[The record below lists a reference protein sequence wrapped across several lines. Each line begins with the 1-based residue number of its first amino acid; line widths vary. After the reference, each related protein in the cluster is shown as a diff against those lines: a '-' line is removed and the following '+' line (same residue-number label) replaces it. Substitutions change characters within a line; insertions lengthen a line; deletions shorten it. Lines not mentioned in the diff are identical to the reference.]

1 MDILRVDTL
10 SLTLI
15 LSVLVLVCALIWR
28 HKAGFGYGKTISH
41 DNVRLSSERCM
52 LRGKPDRIV
61 QRGRY
66 FIPEEKKSGL
76 RPAES
81 YQAQLGV
88 YLILIEQE
96 WGAPT
101 VWIPRPGG
109 RQTHKGKKYAQA
121 ALSGHRYCEAHTR
134 TSPLARRTPAPSRY
148 SGKMPKLPPAAK
160 L

>member
-1 MDILRVDTL
+1 MADTSRVGVGCCHNSIAPRALLLSVTVVMDIL
-10 SLTLI
+10 SLTLS
-15 LSVLVLVCALIWR
+15 LSGLVLVFALIWR

-41 DNVRLSSERCM
+41 DNVRLSSERYM

-88 YLILIEQE
+88 YLILIEE
-96 WGAPT
+96 EYG
-101 VWIPRPGG
+101 VRP
-109 RQTHKGKKYAQA
+109 
-121 ALSGHRYCEAHTR
+121 
-134 TSPLARRTPAPSRY
+134 P
-148 SGKMPKLPPAAK
+148 
-160 L
+160 